1 MTPNFFKNPDTR
13 NRRPT
18 GGFALVVTVSLMVL
32 LAVVALGLLTLSA
45 IELRATAQGNAR
57 AVAMANAR
65 LAMVLALGD
74 LQKKLGPDRG
84 ISASASLAVKEAPLG
99 VTGAWEPWTMK
110 EQGVTYAKAGKFRGW
125 LTSAALS
132 STSEAPDKPPHV
144 APGST
149 NSVILLGN
157 GSLGDRAALKSDEMR
172 IAMPKLATTDGHHP
186 GNLAWVTIDES
197 TKSRLDLH
205 RDHPLP
211 ASIAKI
217 ATAGA
222 PATDG
227 VFALNQLE
235 NVRPD
240 AALSAKMITYG
251 SSQLATKATSLPSY
265 SPDLSNWSISLL
277 TDPVAGG
284 VKKDLSTL
292 FTRGLTAAEAKETL
306 YARAGL
312 ATGASDPPL
321 SLLAGYHDLYK
332 RLRKTTGNSLSSPE
346 EVAAALP
353 PGYQPTDASGVVT
366 PTPPTVPL
374 LIPSVLGIDMIF
386 SLVARPTHNA
396 DVAGSASWELVQRG
410 FPYRLYLMYLP
421 VVTLH
426 NPYDVP
432 LVFDALKISFDDVP
446 IEFQFQADGEDLTK
460 TNLALNQLYMNSQG
474 SKSFGITL
482 KSSIGS
488 SPTPLRLGPGQTKL
502 FGTPRV
508 PPGWT
513 WQDELTT
520 GLQLFDWGNGKTKS
534 FEMAPRLIT
543 QSTTTGCGFTTDHLI
558 PGGKTA
564 KGSQHTW
571 KAAQANVALRPDTRV
586 GVKFGPATSANN
598 RFRVSIELVTGSSS
612 TPAGV
617 IDMSFESTQRLTEIL
632 TQGTS
637 ARYPQPRRFPALFP
651 DPLVDGVFTA
661 TDILEPNDR
670 PMKDYV
676 NAKPFAIF
684 SFTSRTTK
692 ESFYHSRPFADGS
705 PAVNLAKFNVATAK
719 EAPADLPFE
728 MVMMPIRNNTS
739 ALEEIR
745 ATEEAFAFG
754 GHGTLFGT
762 PRATFYEFPRIP
774 MQSLAQFRHANLAG
788 SGFHPFTTYT
798 AGESRAH
805 PLIPSTAMKTVYSP
819 DRSVLLD
826 HTWLSN
832 TALWDSYFLSTLAD
846 YSATAFDQPG
856 STAAAVRTKFFTK
869 GEPLLNPRIVPL
881 VTGSE
886 AHRAISRAGE
896 PDGWRDI
903 ASRLA
908 IKGGFNVN
916 STSVDAWAAVISSL
930 RDLSL
935 LTAEGPA
942 DTGLLAALPRVR
954 QPSEGGIDGK
964 AALIRQRRWQGFRQL
979 DNDMIQRLASQIVAE
994 VRSRGPFLS
1003 LSEFV
1008 NRRIG
1013 PASDERSLSGAVEAA
1028 ITKTALNGLMAPDG
1042 IDLNAGNLGT
1052 HNYHTRAAAYGP
1064 NTAAAPGHLT
1074 QGDVLSLLG
1083 SRLTMRGDTFVIRSY
1098 GDATEKNGKVL
1109 ARAWCEAVVQRFPAH
1124 VDPTDPPEKPL
1135 DQLNATN
1142 QRFGR
1147 AFKLVSFRWLAPQEV

>member
-1 MTPNFFKNPDTR
+1 
-13 NRRPT
+13 
-18 GGFALVVTVSLMVL
+18 
-32 LAVVALGLLTLSA
+32 VVALGLLTLSA
-45 IELRATAQGNAR
+45 IELRSTAQGNAR

-65 LAMVLALGD
+65 LAMVLAIGD

-84 ISASASLAVKEAPLG
+84 ISASASLALESAPLG

-110 EQGVTYAKAGKFRGW
+110 EQGVTYAKASKFRGW

-157 GSLGDRAALKSDEMR
+157 GSLGDRATLKSDEMR
-172 IAMPKLATTDGHHP
+172 IAMPKLPTTDGHYT

-222 PATDG
+222 PAADG

-235 NVRPD
+235 KVRPD

-251 SSQLATKATSLPSY
+251 SSELATKAPSLPSY
-265 SPDLSNWSISLL
+265 FPDLSNWSISLL

-284 VKKDLSTL
+284 FKKDLSTL
-292 FTRGLTAAEAKETL
+292 FTRGLTTAEAKKTL
-306 YARAGL
+306 YSGAGL

-332 RLRKTTGNSLSSPE
+332 RLRKTTGNSLSSPVE
-346 EVAAALP
+346 MEASLP

-366 PTPPTVPL
+366 PKPPTAPL
-374 LIPSVLGIDMIF
+374 LIPSILGIDMIF

-396 DVAGSASWELVQRG
+396 DVENSASWELVQRG

-421 VVTLH
+421 VVTVH

-432 LVFDALKISFDDVP
+432 LVFDALKVGFEDIP
-446 IEFQFQADGEDLTK
+446 IEFLFQADGQDLT
-460 TNLALNQLYMNSQG
+460 TTSRALNQLYMNSQG
-474 SKSFGITL
+474 SKAFGITL
-482 KSSIGS
+482 KSAIGS
-488 SPTPLRLGPGQTKL
+488 SPSPLRLEPGQTKL

-508 PPGWT
+508 PPNWT

-520 GLQLFDWGNGKTKS
+520 GLQLFDWGNGKTKN
-534 FEMAPRLIT
+534 FDMAPRLIT

-558 PGGKTA
+558 PGAKTA
-564 KGSQHTW
+564 KGSEHTW
-571 KAAQANVALRPDTRV
+571 KAAQANVALQPDTRV
-586 GVKFGPATSANN
+586 GVKFGPATIANS
-598 RFRVSIELVTGSSS
+598 RFRVSIDLVTGSSS

-632 TQGTS
+632 KEGTS
-637 ARYPQPRRFPALFP
+637 VRFPQPRNFPALFP

-684 SFTSRTTK
+684 SFANRTTK
-692 ESFYHSRPFADGS
+692 ESFLHSRPFADGS

-805 PLIPSTAMKTVYSP
+805 PMIPSTAMKTVYSP

-832 TALWDSYFLSTLAD
+832 TSLWDSYFLSTLAD

-856 STAAAVRTKFFTK
+856 STAAQVRTKFFTE
-869 GEPLLNPRIVPL
+869 GEPLLNPRIIPL

-886 AHRAISRAGE
+886 ADRAVARAGE
-896 PDGWRDI
+896 SDGWLDI

-908 IKGGFNVN
+908 IEGGFNVN
-916 STSVDAWAAVISSL
+916 STSVDAWAAVLSSL

-935 LTAEGPA
+935 QTADGPA

-979 DNDMIQRLASQIVAE
+979 DNDMIQRLATQIVAQ

-1013 PASDERSLSGAVEAA
+1013 PASDERSLSGAVESA
-1028 ITKTALNGLMAPDG
+1028 ITKASLNALMAPDG

-1052 HNYHTRAAAYGP
+1052 HNYQTRAAAYGP

-1124 VDPTDPPEKPL
+1124 VDPNDPPEKTL

-1147 AFKLVSFRWLAPQEV
+1147 AFKVVAFRWLAPEEV